1 MKYLKIVFVTVV
13 VLVHSKCSDVQS
25 PDVLSEDSFSF
36 VFMTDIHLQ
45 PEKNAPQGFEKAIIK
60 AKELKPDF
68 VIMGGDMIMD
78 ALGTSYERADSQY
91 VMYKEAITAFDV
103 PVYNTLGNHELYGI
117 YKSSNAD
124 TTDKMYNTGMFENY
138 LGEPYY
144 SFDHKGWHFVILNSV
159 KATDE
164 RRYTGYIDEE
174 QQEWL
179 EAHLQTIDANTP
191 IVVSVHIPFITSLSQ
206 INKGSLTP
214 NSEGLV
220 ITNSKE
226 VLDLFKN
233 HNLRLVLQGHLHYL
247 EDINVYNQT
256 HFITGGA
263 VSGGWWKGAHNG
275 VEEGFLLLHVAG
287 NDFTWEYID
296 YGWEVQPQ

>member
-1 MKYLKIVFVTVV
+1 MKNLTIVLLLVV
-13 VLVHSKCSDVQS
+13 IFFYPGCSDVQN
-25 PDVLSEDSFSF
+25 PEGLQEDSFSF

-45 PEKNAPQGFEKAIIK
+45 PKKNAPQGFAKAITT
-60 AKELKPDF
+60 AKELNPDF

-91 VMYKEAITAFDV
+91 IMYKEAITAFDV

-117 YKSSNAD
+117 YESSNAD
-124 TTDKMYNTGMFENY
+124 TADEMYNTGMFESY
-138 LGEPYY
+138 LGERFY
-144 SFDHKGWHFVILNSV
+144 SFDHKGWHFIILDAV
-159 KATDE
+159 KVTGE
-164 RRYTGYIDEE
+164 RRYIGYIDEE

-179 EAHLQTIDANTP
+179 NAHLQTVDPDMP
-191 IVVSVHIPFITSLSQ
+191 IAVTTHIPFITSLSQ

-220 ITNSKE
+220 ISNSKE
-226 VLDLFKN
+226 ILDLFEN

-247 EDINVYNQT
+247 EDININNQT

-263 VSGGWWKGAHNG
+263 VSGGWWNGSHNG
-275 VEEGFLLLHVAG
+275 VEEGFLLLHING

-296 YGWEVQPQ
+296 YGWEAKPQ